1 MGIVADDP
9 FFRLRTLRAA
19 ADGSHTS
26 GAMIALMPTEED
38 AERLALPGG
47 EDAGELHLTLF
58 FLGEGEDW
66 SEDQRTELISLVR
79 SRLEAEPPGAVQARV
94 FGANHWNAGSPEPCW
109 VLGVGDDRDSE
120 GARLEDLHRLAT
132 DALEDRH
139 GPDDLPVQHAPWAPH
154 ICVAYS
160 GDTSLIKSVA
170 TRMGPVTFDRVRLA
184 FGGEHTDIPLGSA
197 VTAAAGPLR
206 RQPRPDERFT
216 DFTRMQGD
224 WESAVDAVMADLEP
238 LRQQQIETLTGE
250 VQAAAELGDL
260 DLLNALALDAAP
272 VEAVLIDHMVRAA
285 QQAGEAQQKEAEEQG
300 VAVPDWEL
308 GGAVT
313 AAVGLDLLRS
323 IAGVTARI
331 LNSSLV
337 QSAVRRALELIGRP
351 QVSPVQVGEEVGAHL
366 VGLSDAGPR
375 VTVGGAIT
383 AAQNEGRRTVLEAAP
398 PARVY
403 TASEILDR
411 NVCGPCRDIDGTEF
425 ETLADS
431 LVAYPA
437 GGYTACLGG
446 PRCRGTVVALWEEET

>member
-1 MGIVADDP
+1 
-9 FFRLRTLRAA
+9 
-19 ADGSHTS
+19 
-26 GAMIALMPTEED
+26 
-38 AERLALPGG
+38 
-47 EDAGELHLTLF
+47 
-58 FLGEGEDW
+58 
-66 SEDQRTELISLVR
+66 
-79 SRLEAEPPGAVQARV
+79 
-94 FGANHWNAGSPEPCW
+94 
-109 VLGVGDDRDSE
+109 
-120 GARLEDLHRLAT
+120 
-132 DALEDRH
+132 
-139 GPDDLPVQHAPWAPH
+139 
-154 ICVAYS
+154 
-160 GDTSLIKSVA
+160 
-170 TRMGPVTFDRVRLA
+170 
-184 FGGEHTDIPLGSA
+184 
-197 VTAAAGPLR
+197 
-206 RQPRPDERFT
+206 
-216 DFTRMQGD
+216 MQGD
-224 WESAVDAVMADLEP
+224 WESAVDAVMSGLEP
-238 LRQQQIETLTGE
+238 LREQQIETLTGE

-446 PRCRGTVVALWEEET
+446 PRCRGTVVPLWEEET